1 MSHNHEPDKAARRH
15 KPAIIAIAVA
25 LLAALLAF
33 WIFRPGVPEEG
44 GDGLANTPPPA
55 SMPLGDAEGRSD
67 ETAPPVT
74 PSANTPADSGVP
86 AGTVD
91 PPSGAT
97 APGETAPSTAP
108 GVDPVTAPLAN

>member
-15 KPAIIAIAVA
+15 KPAIIAIAIA

-33 WIFRPGVPEEG
+33 WVFRPGVPEEG

-55 SMPLGDAEGRSD
+55 DMPLGDAEGRSD
-67 ETAPPVT
+67 QTEPPVT
-74 PSANTPADSGVP
+74 PGANTPADAGIPS
-86 AGTVD
+86 GTVD